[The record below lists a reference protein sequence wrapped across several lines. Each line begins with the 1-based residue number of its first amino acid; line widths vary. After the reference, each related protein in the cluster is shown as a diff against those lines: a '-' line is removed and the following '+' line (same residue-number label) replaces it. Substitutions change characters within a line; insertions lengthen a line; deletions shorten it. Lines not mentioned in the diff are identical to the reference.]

1 MNALTVIGLCLLVV
15 PLQMQVAGLIAVAGI
30 RPDLPGVV
38 VYGIG
43 LLGGPW
49 TGGAAGLLVGLL
61 VDRFSGGL
69 VGPQLIAK
77 LCIGL
82 VGGMLGRRLLLADA
96 TTHGALCFALFL
108 IQGVWMTITIWWRT
122 GEGWREL
129 YLTAVPEAC
138 YTAFIVMIGLWLVR
152 RRLAERAERL
162 TLLVH
167 R

>member
-1 MNALTVIGLCLLVV
+1 MNALTVIGVCLLVV

-30 RPDLPGVV
+30 RPDLPGAI

-49 TGGAAGLLVGLL
+49 AGGAAGMIVGLL
-61 VDRFSGGL
+61 IDRFSGGL
-69 VGPQLIAK
+69 VGPQLAAK

-82 VGGMLGRRLLLADA
+82 VGGVLGRRLLLADA
-96 TTHGALCFALFL
+96 TTHGGLAFALFL
-108 IQGVWMTITIWWRT
+108 LQGVWMTFTIWWRT

-129 YLTAVPEAC
+129 YLTAAPEAC
-138 YTAFIVMIGLWLVR
+138 YTAVIVTLGLWLMR
-152 RRLAERAERL
+152 GRLDERSEQL
-162 TLLVH
+162 SLLVD

>member
-30 RPDLPGVV
+30 RPDLPGAA

-49 TGGAAGLLVGLL
+49 TGGGAGLVVGLL
-61 VDRFSGGL
+61 ADRFGGGL
-69 VGPQLIAK
+69 VGPQLAAK
-77 LCIGL
+77 ICIGL
-82 VGGMLGRRLLLADA
+82 VGGVLGRRLLLADA
-96 TTHGALCFALFL
+96 TTHGGLSLVLFL
-108 IQGVWMTITIWWRT
+108 LQGVWMTMTIWWRT

-129 YLTAVPEAC
+129 YLTAAPEAC
-138 YTAFIVMIGLWLVR
+138 YTASIVMIGLWLTR
-152 RRLAERAERL
+152 RRIGERAERL
-162 TLLVH
+162 TLLVD